1 MNAITEGLV
10 QRLTIAKTG
19 VVCVFIGP
27 SPNNVEALGVFPES
41 EDSANDVTWKNSM
54 VNAIVA
60 ANVTHQKVWV
70 THDQNDSRITAVSLG
85 GPFSF

>member
-1 MNAITEGLV
+1 MNAITQGLV

-27 SPNNVEALGVFPES
+27 SPNNVEALGVFPGS
-41 EDSANDVTWKNSM
+41 DDSPNDVTWKNSM

-60 ANVTHQKVWV
+60 ANVMRQKVWV
-70 THDQNDSRITAVSLG
+70 THDENDSRITAVSLG
-85 GPFSF
+85 GPFTF

>member
-1 MNAITEGLV
+1 MNAITQGLV

-27 SPNNVEALGVFPES
+27 SPNNVEALGVFPGS
-41 EDSANDVTWKNSM
+41 ADSANDVAWKNSM

-60 ANVTHQKVWV
+60 AHVTHQTVWA
-70 THDQNDSRITAVSLG
+70 THNENDSRITAVSLG

>member
-1 MNAITEGLV
+1 MNAITQGLV
-10 QRLTIAKTG
+10 RRLTIAKTG

-27 SPNNVEALGVFPES
+27 SPNNVEALGVFPGS
-41 EDSANDVTWKNSM
+41 EDSANDVIWKNSM

-60 ANVTHQKVWV
+60 AQVTHQTVWA
-70 THDQNDSRITAVSLG
+70 THDANDSRITAVSLG